1 MKIKIFIFIFGMLIP
16 LLSKSQKPAV
26 YIYHFYSFER
36 CPADLRIEELTN
48 HMLDSV
54 FLNEV
59 TSRKIIRKSL
69 NFNLRKNVK
78 LAKRLNVTTIAMVI
92 NVVDDSGKQTII
104 DLTDWAFA
112 KVWDDAVF
120 KAELQ
125 LKIKD
130 ALSKII
136 KKSSD

>member
-1 MKIKIFIFIFGMLIP
+1 MLIP